1 MHAAPAWQPWRIGLF
16 FAAYFAGTGVL
27 APYFPLYLEHRG
39 LNAAQI
45 GIVMAVAQGMRI
57 LGPTAW
63 GWLAD
68 HTTERVRI
76 LQFTSVAAAV
86 CFVPVLFPGGFGYV
100 LLTMF
105 AVHFFMT
112 GQIPI
117 AEAMTATQL
126 RGDPQAAARYGRL
139 RAWGSISFV
148 LVVLATGVMLDW
160 AGVGLQPW
168 LVLVFLARRRW
179 PRNWCAMRRTRR
191 RRPTGSRCARCSPKP
206 RVRWFFLSVLL
217 MIFAH
222 GALYTYFSLHL
233 AALGY
238 SKSAIGV
245 FWVLGVIVEIGFFFV
260 QGRIFA
266 RVDPFRLLA
275 ASFALAALRF
285 AMIAEVAHVI
295 ALLVI
300 AQMLHAAT
308 FAVHHSASILTIQ
321 RWFHGRATARGQAL
335 YVSIGYGVGG
345 TAGSLLAAWLW
356 TPSAHRRPSC
366 RAASPRCSAGWRCAG
381 RASTTP
387 CSAGGKARPD
397 GGRRRGAEQVLPR
410 QDQARS
416 SSVVAVIRVPRASGC
431 AASVGRRAQRER
443 RLLVAREPAEQE
455 VPRVAR
461 LVGQVELGGQRAA
474 AARRDPHVDVRRA
487 PRIGDRPDGAEVKA
501 AIGLGHGAAV
511 ALEVRVA
518 LGHRAAGRV
527 VIDGVGVALPDLDLG
542 LRDRVA
548 ATVEHAAGEV
558 KRTPR
563 LSSRSPSKA
572 SRSASVCAGRS
583 LAFLG

>member
-1 MHAAPAWQPWRIGLF
+1 VSAHAAPAWQPWRIGLF
-16 FAAYFAGTGVL
+16 FAAYFAAAGAL

-39 LNAAQI
+39 LTAAQI

-57 LGPTAW
+57 FGPTVW

-76 LQFTSVAAAV
+76 LRFTSVAAAI
-86 CFVPVLFPGGFGYV
+86 CFLPLLFPGGFGYV

-148 LVVLATGVMLDW
+148 VVVLATGVALDW
-160 AGVGLQPW
+160 VGVALQPW
-168 LVLVFLARRRW
+168 LVLVLLAAT
-179 PRNWCAMRRTRR
+179 AMAGQLVRDAPHAPHATAGVSVR
-191 RRPTGSRCARCSPKP
+191 ALFAEP

-233 AALGY
+233 AGLGY

-260 QGRIFA
+260 QGRVFA
-266 RVDPFRLLA
+266 RFDPFRLLA

-285 AMIAEVAHVI
+285 ALIAEVAHVI
-295 ALLVI
+295 VLLII
-300 AQMLHAAT
+300 AQTLHAAT

-321 RWFHGRATARGQAL
+321 RWFHGSATARGQAL

-356 TPSAHRRPSC
+356 TTLGASA
-366 RAASPRCSAGWRCAG
+366 AF
-381 RASTTP
+381 
-387 CSAGGKARPD
+387 
-397 GGRRRGAEQVLPR
+397 L
-410 QDQARS
+410 S
-416 SSVVAVIRVPRASGC
+416 SSV
-431 AASVGRRAQRER
+431 AA
-443 RLLVAREPAEQE
+443 LLGWLA
-455 VPRVAR
+455 
-461 LVGQVELGGQRAA
+461 
-474 AARRDPHVDVRRA
+474 VRRA
-487 PRIGDRPDGAEVKA
+487 REHDA
-501 AIGLGHGAAV
+501 A
-511 ALEVRVA
+511 
-518 LGHRAAGRV
+518 HRGK
-527 VIDGVGVALPDLDLG
+527 
-542 LRDRVA
+542 
-548 ATVEHAAGEV
+548 E
-558 KRTPR
+558 
-563 LSSRSPSKA
+563 A
-572 SRSASVCAGRS
+572 SN
-583 LAFLG
+583 

>member
-76 LQFTSVAAAV
+76 LRFTSVAAAV

-160 AGVGLQPW
+160 AGVELQPW
-168 LVLVFLARRRW
+168 LVLVFLAATALAAQLVRDAPHAPHAADGVSVR
-179 PRNWCAMRRTRR
+179 ALL
-191 RRPTGSRCARCSPKP
+191 AEA

-233 AALGY
+233 ASLGY

-266 RVDPFRLLA
+266 RIDAFRLLA

-356 TPSAHRRPSC
+356 TAVGASA
-366 RAASPRCSAGWRCAG
+366 AF
-381 RASTTP
+381 
-387 CSAGGKARPD
+387 
-397 GGRRRGAEQVLPR
+397 L
-410 QDQARS
+410 S
-416 SSVVAVIRVPRASGC
+416 SSI
-431 AASVGRRAQRER
+431 AA
-443 RLLVAREPAEQE
+443 LLGWLA
-455 VPRVAR
+455 
-461 LVGQVELGGQRAA
+461 
-474 AARRDPHVDVRRA
+474 VRRA
-487 PRIGDRPDGAEVKA
+487 REHDALQRGRESA
-501 AIGLGHGAAV
+501 A
-511 ALEVRVA
+511 
-518 LGHRAAGRV
+518 
-527 VIDGVGVALPDLDLG
+527 
-542 LRDRVA
+542 
-548 ATVEHAAGEV
+548 
-558 KRTPR
+558 
-563 LSSRSPSKA
+563 
-572 SRSASVCAGRS
+572 
-583 LAFLG
+583 

>member
-1 MHAAPAWQPWRIGLF
+1 MHAAPGWQPWRVGLF
-16 FAAYFAGTGVL
+16 FAAYFAAAGTL
-27 APYFPLYLEHRG
+27 APFFPLYLEHRG
-39 LNAAQI
+39 LTAAQI

-57 LGPTAW
+57 FGPTAW

-76 LQFTSVAAAV
+76 LRFTSAAAAV

-112 GQIPI
+112 GQVPI
-117 AEAMTATQL
+117 AEAMAATRL

-148 LVVLATGVMLDW
+148 VVVLATGVLLDW

-168 LVLVFLARRRW
+168 LVLALLVGTMLAAQLVRDA
-179 PRNWCAMRRTRR
+179 PHS
-191 RRPTGSRCARCSPKP
+191 PHGSETVSVRALAAEP

-260 QGRIFA
+260 QGRVFA
-266 RVDPFRLLA
+266 RFDPFALLA

-285 AMIAEVAHVI
+285 ALIAEFAHVI
-295 ALLVI
+295 VLLVV
-300 AQMLHAAT
+300 AQALHAAT

-321 RWFHGRATARGQAL
+321 RWFHGSATARGQAL
-335 YVSIGYGVGG
+335 YVSVGYGVGG

-356 TPSAHRRPSC
+356 SEFGAP
-366 RAASPRCSAGWRCAG
+366 AAF
-381 RASTTP
+381 
-387 CSAGGKARPD
+387 
-397 GGRRRGAEQVLPR
+397 L
-410 QDQARS
+410 S
-416 SSVVAVIRVPRASGC
+416 SSVAALAGWLAVRQA
-431 AASVGRRAQRER
+431 RRHDAAQR
-443 RLLVAREPAEQE
+443 ARE
-455 VPRVAR
+455 
-461 LVGQVELGGQRAA
+461 
-474 AARRDPHVDVRRA
+474 
-487 PRIGDRPDGAEVKA
+487 
-501 AIGLGHGAAV
+501 
-511 ALEVRVA
+511 
-518 LGHRAAGRV
+518 AAG
-527 VIDGVGVALPDLDLG
+527 
-542 LRDRVA
+542 
-548 ATVEHAAGEV
+548 
-558 KRTPR
+558 
-563 LSSRSPSKA
+563 
-572 SRSASVCAGRS
+572 
-583 LAFLG
+583 